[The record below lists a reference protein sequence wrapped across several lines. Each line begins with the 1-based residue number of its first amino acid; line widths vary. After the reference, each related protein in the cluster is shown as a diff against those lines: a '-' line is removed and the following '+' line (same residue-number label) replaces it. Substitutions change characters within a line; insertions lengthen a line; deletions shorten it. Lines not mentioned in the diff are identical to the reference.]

1 MKAMAGKAMS
11 GSTTKAEP
19 RTVPAA
25 DLERLAAAIFTSAGC
40 STAESERIA
49 RYLVGANLAG
59 HDSHGVVRVPRYVQL
74 LRDGLVVADQEVDV
88 LVDTPVLAVVDGKY
102 GFGQTV
108 APRAV
113 EIGIEKC
120 KQMGLAA
127 VALRNAGHIGRVGD
141 WADMAAQAGLISIHF
156 VNAAGSVIVAPFGS
170 IERRFSTA
178 PYCVGV
184 PIPGRAPLVLD
195 FATSVVAEGKVLVA
209 SQGGKAIPPDALI
222 GPDGMPSDD
231 PQLLYGDYVT
241 SGQRDIRQGQGAL
254 RAFGDHKGSGLAIM
268 CEILG
273 GALSGTGCTSPDR
286 RIANGMF
293 SIYVDPARIDP
304 GGVFPEEVVRYVGY
318 VKQAKPVPPA
328 IETLVPGEPEQRTR
342 AERLQNGVPITEEAW
357 HALIETAHAVGAD
370 VRWIEPASAGE
381 GRHR

>member
-1 MKAMAGKAMS
+1 M
-11 GSTTKAEP
+11 GSQSISRNETKDTALTVLAEH
-19 RTVPAA
+19 
-25 DLERLAAAIFTSAGC
+25 LERLATEIFVAAGC
-40 STAESERIA
+40 SHAEAQRIA

-59 HDSHGVVRVPRYVQL
+59 HDSHGVVRIPRYVQL
-74 LRDGLVVADQEVDV
+74 LNDGLVVADQQVEV

-113 EIGIEKC
+113 EIGIQKC
-120 KQMGLAA
+120 KQMGLSA
-127 VALRNAGHIGRVGD
+127 VALRNSGHVGRVGD
-141 WADMAAQAGLISIHF
+141 WADTAAQAGLISIHF

-170 IERRFSTA
+170 SERRFSTA

-184 PIPGRAPLVLD
+184 PMPGRAPLILD

-222 GPDGMPSDD
+222 GPDGTPSDD
-231 PQLLYGDYVT
+231 PRLLYGDYIA
-241 SGQRDIRQGQGAL
+241 SGRRDIRQGQGAL

-293 SIYVDPARIDP
+293 SLYIDQARVDPAGI
-304 GGVFPEEVVRYVGY
+304 FPDEVVRYVAY
-318 VKQAKPVPPA
+318 VKQAKPAPPA
-328 IETLVPGEPEQRTR
+328 AETLVPGEPEQRTK
-342 AERLQNGVPITEEAW
+342 AQRLQAGVPLTEETW
-357 HALIETAHAVGAD
+357 RLLLETARSVGAD
-370 VRWIEPASAGE
+370 LRWVDQALAAPQ
-381 GRHR
+381 

>member
-1 MKAMAGKAMS
+1 MASKAIS
-11 GSTTKAEP
+11 RNETKEVTLAVRAE
-19 RTVPAA
+19 
-25 DLERLAAAIFTSAGC
+25 DLERLVTEVFASAGC
-40 STAESERIA
+40 SRPEAERIA

-59 HDSHGVVRVPRYVQL
+59 HDSHGVVRIPRYVQL
-74 LRDGLVVADQEVDV
+74 LRDGLVVADQNVAV

-127 VALRNAGHIGRVGD
+127 VALRNSGHVGRIGD

-170 IERRFSTA
+170 VERRFSTA

-184 PIPGRAPLVLD
+184 PLPGRPPLILD

-222 GPDGMPSDD
+222 GPDGTPSDD
-231 PQLLYGDYVT
+231 PRLLYGDYIA
-241 SGQRDIRQGQGAL
+241 SGRRDIRQGQGAL

-293 SIYVDPARIDP
+293 SLYIDPARVDP
-304 GGVFPEEVVRYVGY
+304 NGIFPEEAMRYVDF

-328 IETLVPGEPEQRTR
+328 SETLVPGEPEQRTR
-342 AERLQNGVPITEEAW
+342 AQRLQDGVPLTEETW
-357 HALIETAHAVGAD
+357 RLLLETARSVGAD
-370 VRWIEPASAGE
+370 VRWIERSVAAAQ
-381 GRHR
+381 